1 MDRELPQTVVQQAK
15 RRRLWVIGAV
25 VVTVLLGVL
34 GFRLL
39 LETRVA
45 KSELRFATVE
55 IGAVEASLTAT
66 GTVVPENEE
75 VITSPIQ
82 AKIERVLHTP
92 GDQVAS
98 GESLLQLDKQLA
110 QTSFEKLRDEQQL
123 KQNKT
128 AQVENDLRKNVN
140 QLRSR
145 YAVQEVRVKSLQAAL
160 ADEQYL
166 LSIGG
171 GTKENVKKAEL
182 DLKVAM
188 LELNQLQRQIKD
200 EQEAARIGM
209 KDVGFELEMKR
220 RDIGQLQ
227 RQLDQA
233 DVKASRKGVVTWVN
247 EEIGATVNAGD
258 PLARVADLSSFK
270 IKATISDTY
279 AEQLK
284 VGGPITVRINNTD
297 MRGEIANIQPKVE
310 NGIITFYVRLQEKNH
325 PSLRSNLRVEVFVLT
340 DFRPNVLRVKN
351 GPFYTGAKEQAVFVV
366 QGDKAIRR
374 TLKTGASNFDFVEL
388 QGDIAA
394 GEQIILSNTKEYA
407 HLKELHLT
415 NN

>member
-15 RRRLWVIGAV
+15 RRRLWLLGGVVAV
-25 VVTVLLGVL
+25 LVLGVL
-34 GFRLL
+34 AFRFM
-39 LETRVA
+39 LETRIS
-45 KSELRFATVE
+45 KSEIRIATVE
-55 IGAVEASLTAT
+55 VGAVEASLTAT

-82 AKIERVLHTP
+82 ARIERVLHTP

-110 QTSFEKLRDEQQL
+110 QTSFDKLRDEQQL

-182 DLKVAM
+182 DLKVAV

-233 DVKASRKGVVTWVN
+233 DVKATRKGVVTWVN

-297 MRGEIANIQPKVE
+297 LRGEIANIQPKVE

-325 PSLRSNLRVEVFVLT
+325 QALRSNLRVEVFVLT

-351 GPFYTGAKEQAVFVV
+351 GPFYTGAREQAVFVV

-374 TLKTGASNFDFVEL
+374 MLKTGASNFDFVEL
-388 QGDIAA
+388 QGDITA

-407 HLKELHLT
+407 HLSEIQLT
-415 NN
+415 DN

>member
-1 MDRELPQTVVQQAK
+1 MDREIPQALVQKTK
-15 RRRLWVIGAV
+15 RRRLWQVGAAV
-25 VVTVLLGVL
+25 VAVLLGVL
-34 GFRLL
+34 AFRSVLQ
-39 LETRVA
+39 TRVA

-55 IGAVEASLTAT
+55 VGAVEASLTAS
-66 GTVVPENEE
+66 GVVVPEIEE
-75 VITSPIQ
+75 VIASPIQ

-92 GDQVAS
+92 GDHVAA
-98 GESLLQLDKQLA
+98 GEPLLLLDKQTS
-110 QTSFEKLRDEQQL
+110 QTAFEKLRDEQQL

-128 AQVENDLRKNVN
+128 AELENTLQKNVN

-171 GTKENVKKAEL
+171 GTQENVKKAEL
-182 DLKVAM
+182 DLKVAS
-188 LELNQLQRQIKD
+188 LELTQLQRQIQD
-200 EQEAARIGM
+200 EQASARIGM
-209 KDVGFELEMKR
+209 KGVGYELEMQR

-227 RQLDQA
+227 RQLEQA
-233 DVKASRKGVVTWVN
+233 DVKAVRKGVVTWVN
-247 EEIGATVNAGD
+247 EEVGANVSAGE

-270 IKATISDTY
+270 IKATISDNY

-284 VGGPITVRINNTD
+284 VGGPVTVRINETD
-297 MRGEIANIQPKVE
+297 LRGEVANVQPKVE

-325 PSLRSNLRVEVFVLT
+325 QTLRSNLRVEVFVLT

-351 GPFYTGAKEQAVFVV
+351 GPFYTGSPQQEVFVV

-374 TLKTGASNFDFVEL
+374 TLRTGASNLDFVEL

-394 GEQIILSNTKEYA
+394 GEQIILSSTKEYVN
-407 HLKELHLT
+407 LKELQLSDY
-415 NN
+415 